1 MNPEIRTEW
10 VKAARSGEYAP
21 CDECEEAYRLAV
33 SDEYAGGEAP
43 VGYVYCACRD
53 CTDVAVGLPGI
64 ALCNECEES
73 DCKPVSNEHVD
84 GEASWQNECQR
95 DDAYGSH

>member
-21 CDECEEAYRLAV
+21 CNECEEAYRLAV
-33 SDEYAGGEAP
+33 SDERARGEAF
-43 VGYVYCACRD
+43 GYVHCACRD

-64 ALCNECEES
+64 ALCDECEGS
-73 DCKPVSNEHVD
+73 DCQPVSGEYAR
-84 GEASWQNECQR
+84 GEASWQNQCQR
-95 DDAYGSH
+95 DGAYDSH